1 MYHYAQ
7 IKQKGDGYGY
17 IISDSYLSG
26 EVSSDNMILI
36 TEPIDYS
43 NHRWNYET
51 EQWEEYTP
59 DPEPEPQPPQPTN
72 QDIMDKLDEM
82 SVGQVS
88 TAELDAAYRE
98 GVNAYE

>member
-7 IKQKGDGYGY
+7 IKQKRDGYGY

-36 TEPIDYS
+36 TDHIDYDT
-43 NHRWNYET
+43 HRWNYET
-51 EQWEEYTP
+51 KEWEAYTP
-59 DPEPEPQPPQPTN
+59 EPGPEPQPAMPTN
-72 QDIMDKLDEM
+72 QDIMDKLDAM

-88 TAELDAAYRE
+88 SAELDAAYRE
-98 GVNAYE
+98 GVNSYE